1 MNINDYKKYISGGL
15 SGIIEVSLTH
25 PLDYI
30 KTKKQEYTQRE
41 ITNNNFYKYLLKEN
55 KVNLY
60 RGIFPRIVG
69 VIPMRFVFWGVQDN
83 SYQYF
88 NQYNY
93 SKFYCGVFAG
103 ITGGGCQTLID
114 NLIEMFKIKTMTNQK
129 INMSDLIQNKG
140 FFCDII

>member
-1 MNINDYKKYISGGL
+1 M
-15 SGIIEVSLTH
+15 
-25 PLDYI
+25 
-30 KTKKQEYTQRE
+30 
-41 ITNNNFYKYLLKEN
+41 
-55 KVNLY
+55 NLY

-93 SKFYCGVFAG
+93 SKFYCGIFAG

-114 NLIEMFKIKTMTNQK
+114 NPIEMFKIKTMTNQK
-129 INMSDLIQNKG
+129 INMSDLIQQG
-140 FFCDII
+140 LFCDII